1 VAGPPSIFRLLSRV
15 SIDMRP
21 LVLSS
26 VGAGPI
32 DFACAGGSAPGA
44 NLHVASGS

>member
-21 LVLSS
+21 FVLSS

-32 DFACAGGSAPGA
+32 ESAYAGGSAPSA
-44 NLHVASGS
+44 NLQVASGS